1 MKKCGL
7 IGIGFVLSAC
17 LHAQELFVH
26 ADPASNMP
34 AHSIAFQLGNKY
46 MPQTIHSRTP
56 ENRTQFLLHVGLSKN
71 LMLTGGAT
79 FSNMYT
85 TDFEWESANLY
96 AKYRFFS
103 EDDVHAHFR
112 MAAFAKLAYS
122 KNDLY
127 YDEID
132 FDGDQ
137 SGAQVGLIATKLI
150 HRFAVSATISYNRVL
165 SPLPKYYN
173 VDPFYYNAFNY
184 SLSTGLLI
192 LPVEYKD
199 YKQTNVNLYM
209 ELLGMQNMDGGFT
222 GIKRY
227 AIDLAPSVQ
236 FIFNS
241 TVKVDMSHRFQ
252 IASNDMHRMWTN
264 SWLLRLE
271 YDWLNALKK
280 KKN

>member
-1 MKKCGL
+1 MKKSWIIFICL
-7 IGIGFVLSAC
+7 FISVLSK
-17 LHAQELFVH
+17 AQELFVH

-34 AHSIAFQLGNKY
+34 AKSIAFALTNKH

-56 ENRTQFLLHVGLSKN
+56 ENRTQFQLHFGLSKN
-71 LMLTGGAT
+71 LMLTGGVT
-79 FSNMYT
+79 FSDMYT
-85 TDFEWESANLY
+85 SAFEWESASLY

-103 EDDVHAHFR
+103 NDDVHAHFR
-112 MAAFAKLAYS
+112 MAGFAKLAYS

-137 SGAQVGLIATKLI
+137 SGLQLGLIATKLI
-150 HRFAVSATISYNRVL
+150 NRFAISGTVSYNRVL
-165 SPLPKYYN
+165 SSLPKFYIA
-173 VDPFYYNAFNY
+173 DPFYYNAVNY

-209 ELLGMQNMDGGFT
+209 ELLGMQNIDGGFT

-241 TVKVDMSHRFQ
+241 QFKVDISHRYQ
-252 IASNDMHRMWTN
+252 IASNGMHRMWTN
-264 SWLLRLE
+264 SWFLRLE

-280 KKN
+280 KK